1 MSGREVREVAAMRE
15 VREVAAVR
23 EMRKVREVR
32 EEGGAS
38 GDTAHTGR

>member
-23 EMRKVREVR
+23 EVR